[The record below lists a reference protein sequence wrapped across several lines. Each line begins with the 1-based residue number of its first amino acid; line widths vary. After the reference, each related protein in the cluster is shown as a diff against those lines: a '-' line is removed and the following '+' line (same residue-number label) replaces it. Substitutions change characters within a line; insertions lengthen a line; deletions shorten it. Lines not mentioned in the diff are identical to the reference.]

1 MKAIQLGG
9 ALTLLALVGFV
20 VVAIRREHRVG
31 H

>member
-20 VVAIRREHRVG
+20 VVAIRREHRAG